1 MAWQAASEALNGS
14 AAPAAVL
21 SVTHSAP
28 FGLRKMSQ
36 TIARALELPENVA
49 CFDIAGHPGSLL
61 DALEV
66 AAHLAD
72 GQSATVLVVA
82 SDHLVAYDDRVC
94 DLLSAGGA
102 AAFVVGASG
111 GFAKLGPVSRDGREV
126 YDIWRL
132 GTEPEARYRLEVLF
146 DAYAQAA
153 RGALAGLERLTERP
167 TGKYAA
173 VCASQPHPQTLRAL
187 GRAGVTEAQLSSTSF
202 VSEIGNLGSASV
214 GLALALGLDA
224 ARRGSTSRCSATVA
238 ARASPNPSRSR
249 RPRRRSARP
258 PGSPATRSASAP
270 TTAGPAGASRNRTR
284 KGRHMRVGVLGIGKT
299 PHKIQHDKSLRDL
312 IVDAGRL
319 AMDDAGVDPGGH
331 PGVLPRQRRQH
342 RVLLRELRRAHGRRP
357 PWSHARPRGARR
369 GGMRDRRVGAA
380 PRRRRDPLRSLR
392 HRDGAW
398 APRR

>member
-1 MAWQAASEALNGS
+1 VAELLRYGAYLPQYRAPLGEIQAFEGRPGRPRAKALATPGLDEDALTMAWQAASEALNGS
-14 AAPAAVL
+14 APPAAVL

-82 SDHLVAYDDRVC
+82 SDHLVAYEDRVC

-102 AAFVVGASG
+102 AAFVVGSSG

-214 GLALALGLDA
+214 GLALALGLDTARKGQHLAVFGYGGGEGIAQSVEITKTPPRIGAA
-224 ARRGSTSRCSATVA
+224 ARIAGDAIGLGTYYRWTRGRQQE
-238 ARASPNPSRSR
+238 
-249 RPRRRSARP
+249 
-258 PGSPATRSASAP
+258 
-270 TTAGPAGASRNRTR
+270 
-284 KGRHMRVGVLGIGKT
+284 
-299 PHKIQHDKSLRDL
+299 PH
-312 IVDAGRL
+312 
-319 AMDDAGVDPGGH
+319 
-331 PGVLPRQRRQH
+331 
-342 RVLLRELRRAHGRRP
+342 
-357 PWSHARPRGARR
+357 
-369 GGMRDRRVGAA
+369 
-380 PRRRRDPLRSLR
+380 
-392 HRDGAW
+392 
-398 APRR
+398 